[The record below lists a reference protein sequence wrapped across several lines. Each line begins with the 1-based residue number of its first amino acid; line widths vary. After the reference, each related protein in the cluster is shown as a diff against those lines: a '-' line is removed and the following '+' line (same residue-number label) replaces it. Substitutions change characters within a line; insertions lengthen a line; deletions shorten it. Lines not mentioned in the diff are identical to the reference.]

1 MKKEMQL
8 FNFEGKKVRTLI
20 IKDQPYFVG
29 KDLANVL
36 GYSNTRD
43 AVNRHVE
50 LEDKG
55 VAKLDTLGGKQEQ
68 TIVNESGMYSL
79 ILSSKMPDA
88 KKFKH
93 WVTSE
98 LLPAIRKTGSY
109 NLPQTPEERLRLAME
124 ATVHLDKRL
133 TNVEEDIDFIKN
145 TSEIDSNQRFRL
157 RKARD
162 KKSVEA
168 CGGKKSNFYKDQ
180 NKRRKVFRQLEHDFK
195 DAFVISRYE
204 DLSKKDFDKALNFIA
219 NWYPSYPLQQDIEQM
234 NSQTGLG
241 L

>member
-1 MKKEMQL
+1 MQL

-168 CGGKKSNFYKDQ
+168 CGGKKSSFYQDQ

-204 DLSKKDFDKALNFIA
+204 DLAKKDFDKALSFIV
-219 NWYPSYPLQQDIEQM
+219 NWYPSYPLQQDIQQM
-234 NSQTGLG
+234 NAQTNLD
-241 L
+241 LRN